1 MMQVPVDGKALVLS
15 LLPKH
20 GVGAEIGVHKGGFSQ
35 RILNVAKPRRLV
47 LIDPWMRASS
57 VKYARSWYGGSN
69 VQQEEMEARF
79 QGVMQKFRQHVSK
92 GIVEVVRKTSLD
104 AAPMYEDN
112 FFDFVY
118 IDGDHAYDGVM
129 RDLTLF
135 YGKIK
140 PGGLIVGDDYRF
152 GGWWGDG
159 VVKAFNEFIG
169 QRAVYIVCKFD
180 AQIVL
185 RKELRV
191 E

>member
-1 MMQVPVDGKALVLS
+1 MQVPVDGKALVLS

-20 GVGAEIGVHKGGFSQ
+20 GVGAEIGVHKGAFSQ

-57 VKYARSWYGGSN
+57 AEYARSWYGGSS
-69 VQQEEMEARF
+69 VQQEEMEERF
-79 QGVMQKFRQHVSK
+79 QGVMQKFRQHVSR
-92 GIVEVVRKTSLD
+92 GIVEVVRKNSVD

-135 YGKIK
+135 YEKVK

-152 GGWWGDG
+152 GGWWEGG

-169 QRAVYIVCKFD
+169 QRPVYIVCKFD